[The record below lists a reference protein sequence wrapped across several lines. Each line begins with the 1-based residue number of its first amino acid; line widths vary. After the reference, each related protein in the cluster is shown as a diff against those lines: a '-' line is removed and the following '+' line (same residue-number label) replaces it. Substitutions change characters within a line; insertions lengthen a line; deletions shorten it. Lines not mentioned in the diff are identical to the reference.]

1 VISIGAT
8 PPPLTK
14 RLRELWRYRELLFF
28 LAWRDIKVRYR
39 QTVLGILWAMLQ
51 PILMM
56 LLFAVVFGRLGRMPS
71 EGVPYALFA
80 YVGLLPWTF
89 FSNAVTESGNSLVAN
104 PDLITKVYLPR
115 VLVPAATIVASM
127 VDFAIGFVLLIGL
140 MAYYG
145 VGVTSAVLMLP
156 LLTIL
161 LAVLALAVGMWL
173 AALNVRYRD
182 VRHALPFAIQLWLLA
197 SPVIYPSTLVPP
209 EWRPL
214 LLLNPLTGIIEG
226 YRSSLLDRPFDWVAI
241 CASMT
246 LTLLALLYALHYFRR
261 VDKSFA
267 DII

>member
-1 VISIGAT
+1 
-8 PPPLTK
+8 
-14 RLRELWRYRELLFF
+14 LLVF
-28 LAWRDIKVRYR
+28 LAWRDVQVRYR
-39 QTVLGILWAMLQ
+39 QTLLGVAWAGLQ
-51 PILMM
+51 PLLLMLM
-56 LLFAVVFGRLGRMPS
+56 FTLFFGKLAGIPS
-71 EGVPYALFA
+71 EGAPYGLFA
-80 YVGLLPWTF
+80 FVGVLPWTF

-104 PDLITKVYLPR
+104 PDLITKVYFPR
-115 VLVPAATIVASM
+115 VLVPAAAIVASL
-127 VDFAIGFVLLIGL
+127 VDFAIGFVLLIGF
-140 MAYYG
+140 MAYYA

-161 LAVLALAVGMWL
+161 LAVLALAVGMWM

-182 VRHALPFAIQLWLLA
+182 VRYALPFAIQLWLFA
-197 SPVIYPSTLVPP
+197 SPVIYPSTLVPA

-226 YRSSLLDRPFDWVAI
+226 YRSSLLNRPFDWIAI

-261 VDKSFA
+261 VEKSFA